1 MTVLQVCAYG
11 ASYAGNFI
19 ASLEALEAELTKR
32 NIHTI
37 YAFVGRA
44 GEQEWCKK
52 IEQRT
57 KVYYLP
63 EAKARILP
71 KTYEVFRRIYKENDV
86 SIVHSHFELYDIPA
100 TVMAKPGTKIFWH
113 LHDPIKLE
121 KQSKSRQIL
130 TKLQYGA
137 VGRKAT
143 LLAVAEEYR
152 KLVVGLGF
160 PENQTA
166 TLVNGLDLNR
176 VSQVDP
182 MRKIKYDFLT
192 FGWDFHR
199 KGGDVILEACRRLA
213 AEGYAFRLLFNGN
226 ALTWPKL
233 KEYLKGET
241 PDWLELGQP
250 VENINELFA
259 VSRVFIQASRR
270 ETFSYAVCEAAYAG
284 LPVISTDIAGLEWA
298 HNLPTVEFVENE
310 DVQGLYLAMKSY
322 LEGKTFEKAMYDHSQ
337 TIIAQKYSTKE
348 WTRKV
353 LEHYGV

>member
-11 ASYAGNFI
+11 ATYAGNFI
-19 ASLEALEAELTKR
+19 ASLEALEESLAKR
-32 NIHTI
+32 NIRTI

-52 IEQRT
+52 IEKRT

-71 KTYEVFRRIYKENDV
+71 KTYETFRKIYKENDI

-121 KQSKSRQIL
+121 KQSKSRQVL
-130 TKLQYGA
+130 TKLQYGV

-152 KLVVGLGF
+152 KVVVSLGF
-160 PENQTA
+160 PEGQTT

-176 VSQVDP
+176 VSPVDP
-182 MRKIKYDFLT
+182 LRQTQYDFLT
-192 FGWDFHR
+192 FGWDFYR
-199 KGGDVILEACRRLA
+199 KGGDLILEACRRLA
-213 AEGYAFRLLFNGN
+213 EDGYVFRLLFNGN

-233 KEYLKGET
+233 EEYLKDEK
-241 PDWLELGQP
+241 PAWLELGQP

-259 VSRVFIQASRR
+259 ASRVFIQASRR

-298 HNLPTVEFVENE
+298 HDLPVVDFVKNE
-310 DVQGLYLAMKSY
+310 DVHGLYVAMKAY
-322 LEGKTFEKAMYDHSQ
+322 LEGKAFVATLYDCSR
-337 TIIAQKYSTKE
+337 TIIAEKYSTNE
-348 WTRKV
+348 WTKKV
-353 LEHYGV
+353 LEHYGI